1 MHTGK
6 IVRVSGPVVDCA
18 GFDGALPK
26 IKEALTVTVGGEVRT
41 MEVAAHIG
49 DGTVR
54 CVLLAGSEN
63 LALGMPVTATGSGI
77 RVPIGKVTLGRMW
90 NVLGEPID
98 GGEALPE
105 GAVRREI
112 HRAPPA
118 LRSSCPP
125 PRSSRPASR
134 SLTCLNLIR
143 RAARSVCSAA
153 RAWARPC

>member
-54 CVLLAGSEN
+54 C
-63 LALGMPVTATGSGI
+63 
-77 RVPIGKVTLGRMW
+77 
-90 NVLGEPID
+90 
-98 GGEALPE
+98 
-105 GAVRREI
+105 
-112 HRAPPA
+112 
-118 LRSSCPP
+118 PP
-125 PRSSRPASR
+125 PRFSRPASR
-134 SLTCLNLIR
+134 SSTCLSPIR